1 MRRGALALH
10 ALWSRLEANRK
21 NTRFGLELEAG
32 RRRWPRSTP
41 PSPAGRLFAGLADR
55 PNPLSTHE
63 RSATLQKAI
72 VPELP
77 PIEAAWP
84 TLQVADAA
92 VERWVELRVRV
103 MMRLA
108 MLAAGEGG
116 VERAEGAEPPLAPL
130 RSVT

>member
-21 NTRFGLELEAG
+21 NTRFGKELEA
-32 RRRWPRSTP
+32 RY
-41 PSPAGRLFAGLADR
+41 AAVARLFAGLADR

-108 MLAAGEGG
+108 AL
-116 VERAEGAEPPLAPL
+116 AEGTPASDASPPS
-130 RSVT
+130 R

>member
-21 NTRFGLELEAG
+21 NTRFGKELEAR

-41 PSPAGRLFAGLADR
+41 PSRAFSPASPTAPTRSR
-55 PNPLSTHE
+55 PTNGARPS
-63 RSATLQKAI
+63 RRRQKRT

-108 MLAAGEGG
+108 ALAEA
-116 VERAEGAEPPLAPL
+116 ADFAAPN
-130 RSVT
+130 R

>member
-1 MRRGALALH
+1 MA
-10 ALWSRLEANRK
+10 
-21 NTRFGLELEAG
+21 
-32 RRRWPRSTP
+32 
-41 PSPAGRLFAGLADR
+41 RLFAGLADR

-108 MLAAGEGG
+108 TLAE
-116 VERAEGAEPPLAPL
+116 EPPESGALPGS
-130 RSVT
+130 R

>member
-21 NTRFGLELEAG
+21 NTRFGKELEA
-32 RRRWPRSTP
+32 RY
-41 PSPAGRLFAGLADR
+41 AALHAALARLFAGLADR

-108 MLAAGEGG
+108 ALGG
-116 VERAEGAEPPLAPL
+116 GAEGAKSAKGAAAL
-130 RSVT
+130 

>member
-21 NTRFGLELEAG
+21 NTRFGKELEA
-32 RRRWPRSTP
+32 RY
-41 PSPAGRLFAGLADR
+41 AALHAALARLFAGLADR

-108 MLAAGEGG
+108 MLAEGTP
-116 VERAEGAEPPLAPL
+116 ASGASPTS
-130 RSVT
+130 R